1 MLKMIAVIV
10 GTLGALASGFFV
22 FQSASAFKSLGKSAT
37 EVSGHSG
44 DHGEESHASAS
55 TGHGES
61 ASAGHGEA
69 SAEHGE
75 SASAGHGESASA
87 GHGESASAGHGESA
101 PSGHGEASAGHGSAS
116 SERAPAH
123 AKGMVPFITLDEIF
137 ANISDD
143 KSSHTLAVKL
153 DVELFDDQAKQ
164 AFKGGQPAV
173 KHMIIQTSREQN
185 YEQLATLSGKLYFKE
200 LLIRKMNEHFQKP
213 VVRDVHFS
221 SFFLQ

>member
-75 SASAGHGESASA
+75 ASA

>member
-55 TGHGES
+55 TGHGE
-61 ASAGHGEA
+61 A

-75 SASAGHGESASA
+75 SASAGHGEAPAEHGESASA
-87 GHGESASAGHGESA
+87 GHGEAPAGHGESA

-116 SERAPAH
+116 GERAPAH
-123 AKGMVPFITLDEIF
+123 AKGMIPFITLDEVF

>member
-61 ASAGHGEA
+61 ASAGHGE
-69 SAEHGE
+69 
-75 SASAGHGESASA
+75 ASA